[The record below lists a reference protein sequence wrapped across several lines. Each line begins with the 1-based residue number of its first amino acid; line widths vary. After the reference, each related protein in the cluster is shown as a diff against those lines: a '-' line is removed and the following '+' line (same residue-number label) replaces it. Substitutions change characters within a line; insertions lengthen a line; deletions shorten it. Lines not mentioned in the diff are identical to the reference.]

1 MTEKT
6 RLGILFGGRSCEHEV
21 SVTSARSMLA
31 AVNKDKYDVT
41 MIGIDKQGQW
51 LLAEDARPVLEAG
64 VVQSDALSPVLL
76 DYPGSRQL
84 VSQHSDSTQE
94 IAQGLDVVF
103 PLLHGPYGE
112 DGTMQGLLEL
122 AGVAYVGSGVVG
134 SAVGMDKE
142 MMKRAFR
149 AEGLQQTEHITVRRQ
164 HWQSDSRTILK
175 EITGKLAFPLFV
187 KPANM
192 GSSVGVSKAHDE
204 SELIVGINTAAE
216 YDYKVIVEAGLENCH
231 EVECAV
237 LGNEH
242 PKASVVGEILPGNE
256 FYDYQTK
263 YIDDKSDLIIP
274 AKISEQTT
282 EAVRE
287 MSLHAFQ
294 AVEAAGLARV
304 DFFVRRDTEQVYVN
318 EINTMPGFTPISMYP
333 KLWEA
338 SGISYTELIDRLI
351 ELALERQKDRQNTR
365 TAL

>member
-1 MTEKT
+1 MAEKIK
-6 RLGILFGGRSCEHEV
+6 LGILFGGRSCEHEV

-51 LLAEDARPVLEAG
+51 LLAEDARPILEAG
-64 VVQSDALSPVLL
+64 VVESNTLTPVLL
-76 DYPGSRQL
+76 NYPGSSQL
-84 VSQHSDSTQE
+84 LSQDPSSTE
-94 IAQGLDVVF
+94 NIAQDLDVVF

-149 AEGLQQTEHITVRRQ
+149 AEGLQQTKHITVRRQ
-164 HWQSDSRTILK
+164 RWQSDSHAVIE
-175 EITGKLAFPLFV
+175 EIVSNFEFPLFV

-204 SELIVGINTAAE
+204 FELITGINTAAE
-216 YDYKVIVEAGLENCH
+216 YDYKIIVEASLENCH

-237 LGNEH
+237 LGNEN
-242 PKASVVGEILPGNE
+242 PQASVVGEILPGNQ

-263 YIDDKSDLIIP
+263 YIDDKTDLIIP
-274 AKISEQTT
+274 AKISKQASER
-282 EAVRE
+282 VRE
-287 MSLHAFQ
+287 MALEAFR
-294 AVEAAGLARV
+294 AVEAMGLARV
-304 DFFVRRDTEQVYVN
+304 DSFVRRGNGDVFVN

-365 TAL
+365 SAL